1 MININQNIKMIKN
14 QNHLG
19 GICMILSVLFFSFM
33 DILIKITNEY
43 DVGQVMFA
51 RAIFGLIPIFFLIPK
66 NKVKNFYKTKY
77 ISLHFYRSFV
87 GAIAMF
93 AIFVGLRNLELA
105 EVTSMAFSGPIWVVI
120 FSILFLGEKIR
131 ARRWIAVGLGFVGVL
146 IISKPGFD
154 NLNFYYIYPVIFTLG
169 FAGVSIFI
177 RKLTLVGEPVYLI
190 AFYFSICSAIF
201 GLFTLP
207 FGGWVMP
214 TKYDLGL
221 LILIGLFGSVA
232 NLLLTK
238 SYQLAEVSLTIP
250 LKYLSLV
257 FAIIFGFYFFNE
269 VPTFYTLSGAG
280 LIVISSAIIFIREH
294 QLKKPITLP
303 RQQ

>member
-1 MININQNIKMIKN
+1 MIKN

-19 GICMILSVLFFSFM
+19 GICMILSVLFFSLM
-33 DILIKITNEY
+33 DVLIKITNEY
-43 DVGQVMFA
+43 DVGQVMFS
-51 RAIFGLIPIFFLIPK
+51 RALFGLIPIFFLIPRK
-66 NKVKNFYKTKY
+66 RLKNFYKTKY
-77 ISLHFYRSFV
+77 AGLHFYRSFI
-87 GAIAMF
+87 GAIAMY

-120 FSILFLGEKIR
+120 FSILFLGEKIKMK
-131 ARRWIAVGLGFVGVL
+131 RWIAVGLGFVGVL

-154 NLNFYYIYPVIFTLG
+154 NLNLYYIYPVIFTLG

-190 AFYFSICSAIF
+190 AFYFSLCSAIF

-207 FGGWVMP
+207 FGGWIMP
-214 TKYDLGL
+214 NEYDLAL
-221 LILIGLFGSVA
+221 LILIGLFVSVS
-232 NLLLTK
+232 NLLLRK
-238 SYQLAEVSLTIP
+238 SYQLAEVSLTTP

-269 VPTFYTLSGAG
+269 MPTIYTLSGAS
-280 LIVISSAIIFIREH
+280 LIVVSSAIIFVREH

-303 RQQ
+303 RQ

>member
-1 MININQNIKMIKN
+1 
-14 QNHLG
+14 
-19 GICMILSVLFFSFM
+19 MILSVLFFSLM
-33 DILIKITNEY
+33 DVLIKITDEY
-43 DVGQVMFA
+43 DVGQVMFS
-51 RAIFGLIPIFFLIPK
+51 RAMFGLIPIFFLIPR
-66 NKVKNFYKTKY
+66 NRLKNFYKTKY
-77 ISLHFYRSFV
+77 AGLHFLRSFI
-87 GAIAMF
+87 GAIAMY

-120 FSILFLGEKIR
+120 FSILFLGEKVR
-131 ARRWIAVGLGFVGVL
+131 MKRWLAVGLGFVGVL

-154 NLNFYYIYPVIFTLG
+154 NLNLYYIYPVIFTLG

-190 AFYFSICSAIF
+190 AFYFSLCSAIF

-207 FGGWVMP
+207 FGGWIMP
-214 TKYDLGL
+214 TSYDFSL
-221 LILIGLFGSVA
+221 LILIGLFGSIA

-238 SYQLAEVSLTIP
+238 SYQLAEISLTTP
-250 LKYLSLV
+250 LKYLSLF
-257 FAIIFGFYFFNE
+257 FAIIFGFYLFNE
-269 VPTFYTLSGAG
+269 IPTIYTLLGAG
-280 LIVISSAIIFIREH
+280 LIVISSAIIFVREH

>member
-1 MININQNIKMIKN
+1 MMKN

-51 RAIFGLIPIFFLIPK
+51 RSIFGLIPIFFLIPK
-66 NKVKNFYKTKY
+66 NKIKNFYKTKY

-131 ARRWIAVGLGFVGVL
+131 MKRWIAVGLGFVGVL

-154 NLNFYYIYPVIFTLG
+154 NLNLYYIYPVIFTLG

-190 AFYFSICSAIF
+190 AFYFSLCSAIF

-207 FGGWVMP
+207 FGGWIMP
-214 TKYDLGL
+214 TGYDFVL
-221 LILIGLFGSVA
+221 LILIGLFGSIA

-238 SYQLAEVSLTIP
+238 SYQLAEVSLTTP

-257 FAIIFGFYFFNE
+257 FATIFGFYLFNE
-269 VPTFYTLSGAG
+269 IPTIYTLSGAA
-280 LIVISSAIIFIREH
+280 LIVISSAIIFVREH

>member
-1 MININQNIKMIKN
+1 MININQNIRMIKN

-19 GICMILSVLFFSFM
+19 GICMILSVLFFSLM
-33 DILIKITNEY
+33 DVLIKITNEY
-43 DVGQVMFA
+43 DVGQVMFS
-51 RAIFGLIPIFFLIPK
+51 RALFGLIPIFFLIPK
-66 NKVKNFYKTKY
+66 KKLKDFYKTKRVK
-77 ISLHFYRSFV
+77 LHCLRAGV
-87 GAIAMF
+87 GTIGMW

-105 EVTSMAFSGPIWVVI
+105 EVTSIAFSGPIWVVI
-120 FSILFLGEKIR
+120 FSILFLSEKIK
-131 ARRWIAVGLGFVGVL
+131 AKRWTAVGLGFIGVI

-154 NLNFYYIYPVIFTLG
+154 NLNYYYIYPVIFTLA

-190 AFYFSICSAIF
+190 AFYFSVCSGIF
-201 GLFTLP
+201 GLCTLP
-207 FGGWVMP
+207 FGEWLMP
-214 TKYDLGL
+214 SSYDLGL
-221 LILIGLFGSVA
+221 LILIGLFGSTA

-238 SYQLAEVSLTIP
+238 SYQLAEVSLTTP

-257 FAIIFGFYFFNE
+257 FAIIFGFYLFNE
-269 VPTFYTLSGAG
+269 IPTIYTLSGAG
-280 LIVISSAIIFIREH
+280 LIVISSAIIFVREH

>member
-1 MININQNIKMIKN
+1 MIKSQN
-14 QNHLG
+14 QLG
-19 GICMILSVLFFSFM
+19 AICMILSVLFFSFM
-33 DILIKITNEY
+33 DCLIKITA
-43 DVGQVMFA
+43 DDFAVGQVMFC
-51 RAIFGLIPIFFLIPK
+51 RALFGLIPIFFLIPK
-66 NKVKNFYKTKY
+66 KRIKNFYKTKY
-77 ISLHFYRSFV
+77 INLHFHRSFW
-87 GAIAMF
+87 GAIAMYS
-93 AIFVGLRNLELA
+93 IFVGIRNLGLA

-120 FSILFLGEKIR
+120 FSIIFLGEKIKV
-131 ARRWIAVGLGFVGVL
+131 RRWIAVGLGFIGVL

-154 NLNFYYIYPVIFTLG
+154 NLNLYYIYPVIFTLG

-190 AFYFSICSAIF
+190 AFYFTICSGTF
-201 GLFTLP
+201 GLLTLP
-207 FGGWVMP
+207 FGGWIVP
-214 TKYDLGL
+214 SIYDLGL
-221 LILIGLFGSVA
+221 LTLIGLFGSIA

-238 SYQLAEVSLTIP
+238 SYQLAEVSLTTP

-269 VPTFYTLSGAG
+269 SPTIYTLLGAS

-294 QLKKPITLP
+294 QLKKPIILP

>member
-1 MININQNIKMIKN
+1 MIKN

-19 GICMILSVLFFSFM
+19 ALCMILSVLFFSFM
-33 DILIKITNEY
+33 DCLIKVTAT
-43 DVGQVMFA
+43 DFAVGQVMFS
-51 RAIFGLIPIFFLIPK
+51 RALFGLIPIFFLIPK
-66 NKVKNFYKTKY
+66 NRFKDFYKTKY
-77 ISLHFYRSFV
+77 ISLHFHRSFW
-87 GAIAMF
+87 GAIAMYS
-93 AIFVGLRNLELA
+93 IFVGIRNLGLA

-120 FSILFLGEKIR
+120 FSILFLGEKIK
-131 ARRWIAVGLGFVGVL
+131 AKRWIAVGLGFVGVL

-190 AFYFSICSAIF
+190 AFYFSLCSAVF

-207 FGGWVMP
+207 FGGWIMP
-214 TKYDLGL
+214 TVYDFVL
-221 LILIGLFGSVA
+221 LILIGLFGSIA

-238 SYQLAEVSLTIP
+238 SYQLAEVSLTTP

-257 FAIIFGFYFFNE
+257 FAIIFGFYLFNE
-269 VPTFYTLSGAG
+269 IPTIYTLSGAS
-280 LIVISSAIIFIREH
+280 LIVVSSAIIFIREH

>member
-1 MININQNIKMIKN
+1 MININQNTKMIKN
-14 QNHLG
+14 QNTLG
-19 GICMILSVLFFSFM
+19 GICMFLSVLFFSLM
-33 DILIKITNEY
+33 DVLIKITDEY
-43 DVGQVMFA
+43 DVGQVMFS
-51 RAIFGLIPIFFLIPK
+51 RALFGLIPIFFLIPK
-66 NKVKNFYKTKY
+66 KRFKNFYKTKY
-77 ISLHFYRSFV
+77 PGLHFYRSFV
-87 GAIAMF
+87 GAIAMY
-93 AIFVGLRNLELA
+93 AIFVGLRTLQLS
-105 EVTSMAFSGPIWVVI
+105 EVTSLAFSGPIWVVI

-131 ARRWIAVGLGFVGVL
+131 AKRWIAVSLGFIGVL

-154 NLNFYYIYPVIFTLG
+154 NLNFYYIYPIIFTLG

-177 RKLTLVGEPVYLI
+177 RKLTLAGEPVYLI

-214 TKYDLGL
+214 SSYDLCL
-221 LILIGLFGSVA
+221 LILIGIFGSIA

-238 SYQLAEVSLTIP
+238 SYQLAEVSLTTP

-257 FAIIFGFYFFNE
+257 FAIIFGFYLFNE
-269 VPTFYTLSGAG
+269 IPTIYTLSGAG
-280 LIVISSAIIFIREH
+280 LIVISSAIIFVREH